1 MRRVIVLATATVLL
15 SGCVSGPAAAFHIA
29 AGAALFDAPLGVTI
43 TGLPPHHKVVVRAAA
58 EDKTGAPWTSTATF
72 ESDGDGTVD
81 PARQAP
87 VSGSYTGT
95 HDTGLLWSM
104 TSEGK
109 TFLSPPPAGTTV
121 RLTATVDGDRVA
133 SGEVLRLTGA
143 PGVTARDVSKD
154 FTGTFYAPP
163 GVTAKRPAVLA
174 FGGSEGGAGGGVS
187 SARALAAK
195 GVPAL
200 GIGYFGVPGRPAN
213 LERIPLEYFAT
224 ALRWLARQPGVD
236 PTRLYV
242 YGVSRGSEA
251 ALLLGVNYPDLVHG
265 VVAGSPSSVVYPGLP
280 DTSQPAWTLRG
291 EPIPSIEVSEA
302 GFATPPRTPAAVIP
316 VERIRGRVFLLCG
329 DDDRLW
335 PSCVFSGAI
344 GARRGDRP
352 YTEVTEPGAG
362 HYVGDP
368 VPNQPTAPGPR
379 VGGSQE
385 ADALGR
391 LDAWPKLLS
400 FLS

>member
-1 MRRVIVLATATVLL
+1 MRRMIV
-15 SGCVSGPAAAFHIA
+15 PAALLLLAGCGHGPSA
-29 AGAALFDAPLGVTI
+29 ALHVAATTALFDAPLGVTL
-43 TGLPPHHKVVVRAAA
+43 TGLPAHHDVVVRATAT
-58 EDKTGAPWTSTATF
+58 DKSGAQWSSAATF
-72 ESDGDGTVD
+72 ESSGAGTVD
-81 PARQAP
+81 PATQAP

-109 TFLSPPPAGTTV
+109 TSLSPPPAGTKV
-121 RLTATVDGDRVA
+121 SLTATVDGDRVA
-133 SGEVLRLTGA
+133 GGELLRLRDA
-143 PGVTARDVSKD
+143 PGVTSQDITKD
-154 FTGTFYAPP
+154 FTGTFYAPA
-163 GVTAKRPAVLA
+163 GAGEKRPAVLA
-174 FGGSEGGAGGGVS
+174 FGGSEGGAGGGTS

-195 GVPAL
+195 GIPAL
-200 GIGYFGVPGRPAN
+200 GIGYFDVPGRPAH

-224 ALRWLARQPGVD
+224 ALRWLAKQPGVD
-236 PTRLYV
+236 PARMYV

-280 DTSQPAWTLRG
+280 DTSQPAWTFHG
-291 EPIPSIEVSEA
+291 KPIPSIGLSEA
-302 GFATPPRTPAAVIP
+302 GMATPPKTPAAVIP
-316 VERIRGRVFLLCG
+316 VERIRGKIFLLCG
-329 DDDRLW
+329 DDDKLW

-344 GARRGDRP
+344 AARRGDRP

-368 VPNQPTAPGPR
+368 MPNQPTAPGAQ
-379 VGGSQE
+379 VGGSQQ